1 MTEEKCIFIILPD
14 VTNNF
19 KDDEVIEKLEEKDF
33 IILKKKKVHLT
44 KFDVREI
51 FTYKPEQYNSI
62 DAFYEY
68 IESGLC
74 VICLVEN
81 KNGDTRAKLN
91 HLIKNKSILIKDESY
106 FECLEYQCN
115 LQYKDIPFYFSK
127 NEWYFIRD
135 INYFFPSLDKTNLER
150 NLIIIKPD
158 VIEQNKI
165 SDVINDILNFNL
177 LIVSVKRET
186 LSIEKAKEIYE
197 HSVDK
202 PYYSS
207 LIDFMTS
214 DKGIVCLAVEGT
226 NCVSRSRIL
235 CGPSLSMMGF
245 ENIPIGCL
253 KRKYGT
259 DEVRTAV
266 HLPDEDRIDK
276 EINMFFSKSQFKN
289 ENAILVIKKSVMK
302 PENLTIL
309 RMYLKEYGFNILEE
323 KIVPT
328 NENILNELQKEG
340 INEIINW
347 DKEKFMIIIILSR
360 INCITSLFYLMGS
373 KSVNES
379 KTKRPNSI
387 RSIFCINNDDIILV
401 KNINNIK
408 ILTKKYFNN
417 GQYNNIITVDQ
428 INNFFFYKNFNYLK
442 NEENNIKLKTIL
454 VECFQN
460 LCQEKPDPNI
470 ANLWINQWIDKYMNI
485 DIRQFNENVKN
496 EGEPCD
502 NIKPKWGKKEK
513 KNIKKNK
520 NFIIIPNINEENEIV
535 KYFEK
540 INYINLNLNELC
552 NKEEKNNSLLGKK
565 IEFTKKKYKNLTVEL
580 IKRILKE
587 TLEKNKSYN
596 KYILTN
602 FSHIIDL
609 SKLIQTDII
618 PDSYC
623 LLSNSEN
630 ALPINETGLG
640 EEGKKASSEIDI
652 NKNDEY
658 KNFLLFLKNKDMN
671 GIGEFNCN
679 SIGHTFLNKGK
690 IFIYRNKDNYFYEF
704 KKKFK
709 NNIIIFFGVKT
720 KKMQN
725 MINFFIDNYNYI
737 YINHLSL
744 LNSKDRC
751 TKMRGNKENHYDSI
765 TDDEQDLDVDV
776 DPDEDEEFSSG
787 AYSPGFSSL
796 IYSNIIE
803 KIIRLQNNNYKNII
817 LCNPPINEKYIN
829 LVRQKTNSNITYFY
843 FKCNMDIHFKE
854 IYNKEKNDEQFVE
867 EINEKPSL
875 DNNCKLIQ
883 SHIYYQNKII
893 ENLQDKPYFYKFN
906 LNEKENDTPQ
916 DCNKYLYNIFDVLKK
931 KIILICNTT
940 NIDTSFVGLYLQ
952 YKYPDIMFCDLNNI
966 NETNE
971 ITNKNNTRRIIDEVF
986 HDFNNEHKEYEN
998 KSVLINIII
1007 NKMLHVCS
1015 QINSSYF
1022 IFSGF
1027 PTNLKLKDLQKL
1039 DFFFDIKL
1047 CIFIGNNISYL
1058 SSLEFSKSVKES
1070 FSSIFYYFQSMGTL
1084 LTLDLNE
1091 KFKTDVAIPVEADQT
1106 NADELKVENCLDQ
1119 NLREVTEVNNRSNP
1133 TGSFLDANFINV
1145 ESKTQLS
1152 DDVKIEILMK
1162 IEKKIKPKLIIYNC
1176 PDKYDLTKYLKEKNN
1191 NKNKLYQYIFYEDI
1205 FKDVHTSIV
1214 ENESE
1219 EYLSKLLKQKKDQIK
1234 IEVYIKYLKQ
1244 KLRNSTDYLFSNI
1257 VLLNPPKGEEK
1268 EVEAEVEAEPNEWNG
1283 IDDIYNLIELKK
1295 IVHFIYF
1302 KKVEELQKGEKISLS
1317 ILNDYKIL
1325 SQDGLKNGADTV
1337 PNEIA
1342 EVDMDF
1348 KNEGIKLGD
1357 SLNFR
1362 SCIEYN
1368 EDRNGFEDL
1377 LDGEVTKSSAA
1388 DQDNKQESDTD
1399 QDNKEQSDTDQEN
1412 KEQSDTEKEEETSV
1426 IDINHEEKND
1436 KNIKRPKDDDE
1447 WKCNKESE
1455 NNINSILSKYPNVEY
1470 SCIYLNRNIPN
1481 NCENIF
1487 CPKIII
1493 LFIPQNIYLQFYMS
1507 FMICSVLKNIISINM
1522 KNIYDI
1528 KYVKEKI
1535 KKGIREGRK
1544 KNETNEIMNFIN
1556 IEKQGLENSTINNL
1570 NNCVEIKTMFETIIN
1585 KIKNTDNNI
1594 LLTGFPIVQNKYN
1607 ISDYFYQLNFL
1618 KDFKIDGIISL
1629 YFDSLYLDNLTSH
1642 GNISLNEYTKMT
1654 EFIKKEFTCK
1664 HKLYFKTINTQND
1677 INNVLTNI
1685 SQMFQSP

>member
-44 KFDVREI
+44 KFDIREI

-81 KNGDTRAKLN
+81 KNGDTRAKLS
-91 HLIKNKSILIKDESY
+91 HLVKNKSILIKDESY

-127 NEWYFIRD
+127 NEWYFTRD
-135 INYFFPSLDKTNLER
+135 INYFFPPLDKTNLER

-226 NCVSRSRIL
+226 NCVSRCRIL
-235 CGPSLSMMGF
+235 CGPSLSMMDF

-259 DEVRTAV
+259 DEVRNGV
-266 HLPDEDRIDK
+266 HLPDEGKIDK

-302 PENLTIL
+302 PEKLTML
-309 RMYLKEYGFNILEE
+309 RMYLKKYGFNILEE
-323 KIVPT
+323 KIIST

-340 INEIINW
+340 INEIANW

-408 ILTKKYFNN
+408 MLEKKYFNN
-417 GQYNNIITVDQ
+417 GKYNNIITVDQ
-428 INNFFFYKNFNYLK
+428 INNFFFCKNFNFLK
-442 NEENNIKLKTIL
+442 NRENNIKLKTIL

-470 ANLWINQWIDKYMNI
+470 ANLWISQWIDKYMNL
-485 DIRQFNENVKN
+485 DISQFDENTKNENDKH
-496 EGEPCD
+496 EEEPCG
-502 NIKPKWGKKEK
+502 NIKSKWEKKEK
-513 KNIKKNK
+513 KNIKINK
-520 NFIIIPNINEENEIV
+520 NFIIIPNINDENEII

-540 INYINLNLNELC
+540 LNYINLNLNELC

-565 IEFTKKKYKNLTVEL
+565 IEYTKKKYKNLTVEL

-630 ALPINETGLG
+630 VFPMNETALG
-640 EEGKKASSEIDI
+640 DEGKKTNLEIDI
-652 NKNDEY
+652 NQNGEY
-658 KNFLLFLKNKDMN
+658 KDFLLFLKDKEMN

-679 SIGHTFLNKGK
+679 SIGNTFLNKGK
-690 IFIYRNKDNYFYEF
+690 ILIYRNKDNYFYEF

-709 NNIIIFFGVKT
+709 NNIIIFFGIKT
-720 KKMQN
+720 KKLQN

-744 LNSKDRC
+744 LNNKNRC
-751 TKMRGNKENHYDSI
+751 TKMRGNKEDHYDST
-765 TDDEQDLDVDV
+765 TDEEQDLDV
-776 DPDEDEEFSSG
+776 DEEFSSG

-829 LVRQKTNSNITYFY
+829 LVKQKTNSNITYFY

-854 IYNKEKNDEQFVE
+854 IYTKEKNDEQFVE

-875 DNNCKLIQ
+875 ANNCKLIQ

-906 LNEKENDTPQ
+906 LNEKENDKPQ
-916 DCNKYLYNIFDVLKK
+916 DCNKYLYNIFDALKK

-940 NIDTSFVGLYLQ
+940 NIDASFIGLYLQ
-952 YKYPDIMFCDLNNI
+952 YKYPDIMFCDLNSI
-966 NETNE
+966 NGSNE
-971 ITNKNNTRRIIDEVF
+971 MSNKNNTRRIIDAAF
-986 HDFNNEHKEYEN
+986 HDLNNEHKECED
-998 KSVLINIII
+998 KALLINVII

-1027 PTNLKLKDLQKL
+1027 PTNLKLTDLQKL
-1039 DFFFDIKL
+1039 SFFFDIKL
-1047 CIFIGNNISYL
+1047 CIFIGNDISHL
-1058 SSLEFSKSVKES
+1058 SALEFSKSMQEP

-1091 KFKTDVAIPVEADQT
+1091 KFKTNVDVSVEADQT

-1119 NLREVTEVNNRSNP
+1119 KPIEVVEVNDRSNP
-1133 TGSFLDANFINV
+1133 TGSFLDANFINL
-1145 ESKTQLS
+1145 ESETQLS

-1162 IEKKIKPKLIIYNC
+1162 AEKKIKPKLIIYNC
-1176 PDKYDLTKYLKEKNN
+1176 PDKYDLTTYLKEKNN
-1191 NKNKLYQYIFYEDI
+1191 NKNKLFQCIFYEDI
-1205 FKDVHTSIV
+1205 FKDVHTSII

-1219 EYLSKLLKQKKDQIK
+1219 EYLAKLLKQKKEQIK
-1234 IEVYIKYLKQ
+1234 IEVYIKYLEQ

-1257 VLLNPPKGEEK
+1257 VLLNLPKEEEREAN
-1268 EVEAEVEAEPNEWNG
+1268 EVANRME
-1283 IDDIYNLIELKK
+1283 DIYNLIELKK

-1317 ILNDYKIL
+1317 VLNDYKIL
-1325 SQDGLKNGADTV
+1325 SQDVLKNEIDTI
-1337 PNEIA
+1337 PNEIT

-1348 KNEGIKLGD
+1348 KSEGIKLGD

-1377 LDGEVTKSSAA
+1377 LDGEITKLSAA
-1388 DQDNKQESDTD
+1388 DQENKQ
-1399 QDNKEQSDTDQEN
+1399 QSDA
-1412 KEQSDTEKEEETSV
+1412 EKEEEASV
-1426 IDINHEEKND
+1426 MSIDHEEKND
-1436 KNIKRPKDDDE
+1436 KNITTPKDDDE
-1447 WKCNKESE
+1447 WKYNKESE
-1455 NNINSILSKYPNVEY
+1455 DNINSVLSKYPNVEY

-1481 NCENIF
+1481 NCDNIF

-1493 LFIPQNIYLQFYMS
+1493 LFIPQNIYLQFYIS
-1507 FMICSVLKNIISINM
+1507 FMICSVLKNFISINM

-1528 KYVKEKI
+1528 KCVKDKI
-1535 KKGIREGRK
+1535 KKGIREGK
-1544 KNETNEIMNFIN
+1544 KKGGENEIVNLIN
-1556 IEKQGLENSTINNL
+1556 IENQSLENNTINNP

-1594 LLTGFPIVQNKYN
+1594 LLSGFPIVHNKYN
-1607 ISDYFYQLNFL
+1607 ISDYFYQFNFL
-1618 KDFKIDGIISL
+1618 KNFKIDGIISL
-1629 YFDSLYLDNLTSH
+1629 YFDSLYLDNLSSDQ
-1642 GNISLNEYTKMT
+1642 NISLYEYTKLT

-1664 HKLYFKTINTQND
+1664 HKLYFKTINNQND

-1685 SQMFQSP
+1685 CEMF

>member
-51 FTYKPEQYNSI
+51 FTYKPEQYNNI

-74 VICLVEN
+74 VICLLEN
-81 KNGDTRAKLN
+81 KHGDTRTKLS

-115 LQYKDIPFYFSK
+115 LQCKDIPFYFSK
-127 NEWYFIRD
+127 NEWYFTRD
-135 INYFFPSLDKTNLER
+135 INYFFPPLDKTSLER
-150 NLIIIKPD
+150 HLIIIKPD

-165 SDVINDILNFNL
+165 SDIINDILNFNL
-177 LIVSVKRET
+177 LIVSVKREILT
-186 LSIEKAKEIYE
+186 IEKAKEIYE

-226 NCVSRSRIL
+226 NCVSRCRVL
-235 CGPSLSMMGF
+235 CGPSLSMMEF

-259 DEVRTAV
+259 DEVKNGV
-266 HLPDEDRIDK
+266 HLPDEGRIDK

-302 PENLTIL
+302 PEKLAIL
-309 RMYLKEYGFNILEE
+309 RMYLKKYGFNILEE

-328 NENILNELQKEG
+328 DENILNELQKEG
-340 INEIINW
+340 MNEIVNW
-347 DKEKFMIIIILSR
+347 NKEKFMIIIILSR

-417 GQYNNIITVDQ
+417 GKYNDIITVDQ
-428 INNFFFYKNFNYLK
+428 INNFFFCKNFNYFK
-442 NEENNIKLKTIL
+442 NGENNIKLKTIL

-460 LCQEKPDPNI
+460 LCQEKPNPNI
-470 ANLWINQWIDKYMNI
+470 SNLWISQWIDNYMNL
-485 DIRQFNENVKN
+485 DISQFDENTKNENDKH
-496 EGEPCD
+496 EEEPCG
-502 NIKPKWGKKEK
+502 NIKSKWEKKEK
-513 KNIKKNK
+513 KNIKINK
-520 NFIIIPNINEENEIV
+520 NFIIIPNIHEENEIV
-535 KYFEK
+535 NYFEK
-540 INYINLNLNELC
+540 LNYINLNLNELC

-565 IEFTKKKYKNLTVEL
+565 IEYTKKKYKNLTVEL

-596 KYILTN
+596 KYILTS

-609 SKLIQTDII
+609 SQLIQTDII

-630 ALPINETGLG
+630 VFPMNETALG
-640 EEGKKASSEIDI
+640 DEGKNVDLKTDI
-652 NKNDEY
+652 NQNDEY
-658 KNFLLFLKNKDMN
+658 KDFLLFLKDKEIN
-671 GIGEFNCN
+671 GIGEFHCN

-690 IFIYRNKDNYFYEF
+690 ILIYRNKDNYFYEF

-720 KKMQN
+720 KKLQN

-744 LNSKDRC
+744 LNSKGRC
-751 TKMRGNKENHYDSI
+751 TKIRGNKENHYDST
-765 TDDEQDLDVDV
+765 TDEEQDLDVDT
-776 DPDEDEEFSSG
+776 DGDAEYSSDV
-787 AYSPGFSSL
+787 YSPDFSSL

-829 LVRQKTNSNITYFY
+829 LVKQKTNSNITYFY
-843 FKCNMDIHFKE
+843 FKCNMDMHFKE
-854 IYNKEKNDEQFVE
+854 VYSKEKNDEQHAE
-867 EINEKPSL
+867 EIYEKPSL
-875 DNNCKLIQ
+875 TSNCKLIQ
-883 SHIYYQNKII
+883 SHIFYQNKII

-906 LNEKENDTPQ
+906 LNEKESNTPQ
-916 DCNKYLYNIFDVLKK
+916 DCNNYLYNIFDALKK

-940 NIDTSFVGLYLQ
+940 SIDANFVGLYLQ

-971 ITNKNNTRRIIDEVF
+971 MVNKNNTRRIIDEAF
-986 HDFNNEHKEYEN
+986 HNLNNKHKECED
-998 KSVLINIII
+998 KTRLINVII
-1007 NKMLHVCS
+1007 NKMLYFCS
-1015 QINSSYF
+1015 QINASYF

-1027 PTNLKLKDLQKL
+1027 PTNFKLKDLQKL
-1039 DFFFDIKL
+1039 SFFFDIKL
-1047 CIFIGNNISYL
+1047 CIFIGNDISHL
-1058 SSLEFSKSVKES
+1058 SALDFSKSIEEP

-1091 KFKTDVAIPVEADQT
+1091 KFKAGVVVPVEGDQAD
-1106 NADELKVENCLDQ
+1106 AVELKADSCLDKMPS
-1119 NLREVTEVNNRSNP
+1119 EVVEVNDRPNP
-1133 TGSFLDANFINV
+1133 TGPFLDANFVNT
-1145 ESKTQLS
+1145 EDETQLS
-1152 DDVKIEILMK
+1152 DDAKIEILMK
-1162 IEKKIKPKLIIYNC
+1162 VEKKIKPKLIIYNC

-1191 NKNKLYQYIFYEDI
+1191 NKNKLFQCIFYEDI
-1205 FKDVHTSIV
+1205 FKDVYTSII

-1219 EYLSKLLKQKKDQIK
+1219 EYLTKLLKQKKEEIK

-1244 KLRNSTDYLFSNI
+1244 RLRNSTDYLFSNI
-1257 VLLNPPKGEEK
+1257 VLLNLSKGEEK
-1268 EVEAEVEAEPNEWNG
+1268 EAGESNESNETDEVANRME
-1283 IDDIYNLIELKK
+1283 DIYNLVELKK
-1295 IVHFIYF
+1295 VVHFIHF
-1302 KKVEELQKGEKISLS
+1302 KKVEELQIEDKISLS
-1317 ILNDYKIL
+1317 VLNDYKIL
-1325 SQDGLKNGADTV
+1325 SQDVLKNETDSI

-1342 EVDMDF
+1342 EVDVDF
-1348 KNEGIKLGD
+1348 KNEGLQFGD
-1357 SLNFR
+1357 SIKFS
-1362 SCIEYN
+1362 SCIEYIEERN
-1368 EDRNGFEDL
+1368 ELEGFPDE
-1377 LDGEVTKSSAA
+1377 EITKLSSA
-1388 DQDNKQESDTD
+1388 
-1399 QDNKEQSDTDQEN
+1399 DQEN
-1412 KEQSDTEKEEETSV
+1412 KQQSDSEKGEEANELS
-1426 IDINHEEKND
+1426 IEHEVKSDENLTTK
-1436 KNIKRPKDDDE
+1436 KDDDE
-1447 WKCNKESE
+1447 WKYNKETE
-1455 NNINSILSKYPNVEY
+1455 EKINSVLNKYPDVEY

-1481 NCENIF
+1481 NCDNIF

-1507 FMICSVLKNIISINM
+1507 FMICSVLKNFISINM
-1522 KNIYDI
+1522 KNIYDENC
-1528 KYVKEKI
+1528 VKEKI

-1544 KNETNEIMNFIN
+1544 KGRGNEVVNFIN
-1556 IEKQGLENSTINNL
+1556 IENPSLENNTINNP
-1570 NNCVEIKTMFETIIN
+1570 NNYVEIKTMFETIIN

-1607 ISDYFYQLNFL
+1607 ISDYFYQFNFL
-1618 KDFKIDGIISL
+1618 KNFKIDGIISL
-1629 YFDSLYLDNLTSH
+1629 YFNSLYLDNLSSD
-1642 GNISLNEYTKMT
+1642 GNISLNEYTKLT

-1664 HKLYFKTINTQND
+1664 HKLYFKTINSQND

-1685 SQMFQSP
+1685 SEMVQSP